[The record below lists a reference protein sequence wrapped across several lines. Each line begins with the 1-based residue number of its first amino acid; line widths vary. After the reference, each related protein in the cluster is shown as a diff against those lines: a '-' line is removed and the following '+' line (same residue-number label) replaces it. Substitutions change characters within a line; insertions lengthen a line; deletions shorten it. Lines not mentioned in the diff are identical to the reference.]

1 MNLCSK
7 VKKQVDNAVR
17 TEMTTL
23 FHATMIQIY
32 LIGPK
37 HRNLVVRIETTS
49 LFLIDTFQQG
59 KKKIVQCS

>member
-1 MNLCSK
+1 
-7 VKKQVDNAVR
+7 
-17 TEMTTL
+17 MTTL

-59 KKKIVQCS
+59 EKKIVQCS